1 MREPGPVP
9 RHNLFRRIDTSD
21 LYCAVPEARSV
32 PPFIRAPAWEFVG
45 KMDHAAPTPGFRKR
59 AARVAMHHQ
68 GFYAFN
74 SIS

>member
-9 RHNLFRRIDTSD
+9 SHNLFRRRDASD
-21 LYCAVPEARSV
+21 LYCAVPEARPV
-32 PPFIRAPAWEFVG
+32 PAFIRTPAWEFVG
-45 KMDHAAPTPGFRKR
+45 KMDRESPLAGFRER

-74 SIS
+74 RIN